1 MDGTPP
7 SGALASRWLAEHEL
21 VAVLP
26 PGTTHRLF
34 TVTVSELVPLGLIST
49 PRGTAMRTLLDEQL
63 EAAGAAPEV
72 AIETA
77 HVASVI
83 PLVLVGAGVAILPEG
98 MAAEAAAKGARVVRL
113 DPPTRTCVS
122 PGMATGPAQRDS
134 GALSHAGRRSRRQSR
149 CIAVVYSC
157 HSKPVSLF
165 RGVSLVQRVTYV
177 YCDTHI

>member
-1 MDGTPP
+1 
-7 SGALASRWLAEHEL
+7 
-21 VAVLP
+21 
-26 PGTTHRLF
+26 
-34 TVTVSELVPLGLIST
+34 LIST

-113 DPPTRTCVS
+113 DPPTRAS
-122 PGMATGPAQRDS
+122 
-134 GALSHAGRRSRRQSR
+134 
-149 CIAVVYSC
+149 
-157 HSKPVSLF
+157 
-165 RGVSLVQRVTYV
+165 VSLVWRPDRLSATAEHFLMLAADLGANR
-177 YCDTHI
+177 DT